1 MSHEESESGW
11 RAISDRLRRLPRNP
25 ISMAG
30 IAMALVALANILFL
44 FLIDLISEKTSPYI
58 GILGFMIMPAFL
70 IAGLL
75 LILVGYWR
83 EKRKKAS
90 GLEEVSLYPK
100 IDLNDPNQR
109 STAVFFLSFLGVF
122 VMMSAIGSYKA
133 YEFTD

>member
-25 ISMAG
+25 ISLAG

-58 GILGFMIMPAFL
+58 GILGFMVMPAFL

-75 LILVGYWR
+75 LIVVGYWR
-83 EKRKKAS
+83 EKRGAAAAAC
-90 GLEEVSLYPK
+90 GETSLYPR
-100 IDLNDPNQR
+100 ID
-109 STAVFFLSFLGVF
+109 
-122 VMMSAIGSYKA
+122 
-133 YEFTD
+133 

>member
-1 MSHEESESGW
+1 MPTEDQQSKSIL
-11 RAISDRLRRLPRNP
+11 RAFLDRVRHLPRNP

-75 LILVGYWR
+75 LIVIGYWR
-83 EKRKKAS
+83 EKRGAAADA
-90 GLEEVSLYPK
+90 GGETSLYPR

-109 STAVFFLSFLGVF
+109 STAAFFV
-122 VMMSAIGSYKA
+122 
-133 YEFTD
+133 